1 MDNKGKSK
9 VVHEDQQV
17 YDLRSNT
24 SEGKGREVWDDDAAA
39 AALGGWIDPG
49 RRRDRSLFA
58 GVLPEQVINS
68 PCQLSLVYHDSY
80 LRIYILDANI

>member
-1 MDNKGKSK
+1 MQMDNKGKSK
-9 VVHEDQQV
+9 VVHEDPQV
-17 YDLRSNT
+17 YDLRSTT
-24 SEGKGREVWDDDAAA
+24 SEGKGGREVWDDDAAV

-68 PCQLSLVYHDSY
+68 PCQL
-80 LRIYILDANI
+80 RIS